1 MQIPAQLKEDDFISF
16 SSPGAIYSHF
26 NLLPFALLSL
36 QQAVSPQT
44 AGCLYSPCSTDFCK
58 KKNPQRATTKKN
70 LKAGVGGRER
80 QQSAGGRSIA
90 VLWHRFLEKMRGFG
104 LLLGKRVRI
113 GQGRCPL
120 PPSEQWLEGTGP
132 AVPGCPPHA
141 RMGATVL
148 LDPAQAG
155 TPCFPRTPSPA
166 TLGQWY
172 NASGWESGSSSQPK
186 HLENIFQRAG
196 LAAPCHRL
204 VPRCPVLSPA
214 PWHPISQCSVGMEA
228 TVLQ

>member
-1 MQIPAQLKEDDFISF
+1 MQ
-16 SSPGAIYSHF
+16 HR
-26 NLLPFALLSL
+26 LL
-36 QQAVSPQT
+36 Q
-44 AGCLYSPCSTDFCK
+44 K
-58 KKNPQRATTKKN
+58 KKKTQKATTKKT

-120 PPSEQWLEGTGP
+120 PPSEQGTGP

-141 RMGATVL
+141 RTGATVL

-166 TLGQWY
+166 LLYMGQWY
-172 NASGWESGSSSQPK
+172 NASRWESGSSSQPK

-196 LAAPCHRL
+196 LAAPCHGL